1 MIQERIEEAS
11 LLYDQLA
18 QKHEKKLA
26 ELADKVASLQSMVLP
41 VLAISL
47 QEQTETRLA
56 Q

>member
-1 MIQERIEEAS
+1 M
-11 LLYDQLA
+11 YDQLA

-26 ELADKVASLQSMVLP
+26 ELSDKVASLQSMVLP

-47 QEQTETRLA
+47 QEHTETRIVA